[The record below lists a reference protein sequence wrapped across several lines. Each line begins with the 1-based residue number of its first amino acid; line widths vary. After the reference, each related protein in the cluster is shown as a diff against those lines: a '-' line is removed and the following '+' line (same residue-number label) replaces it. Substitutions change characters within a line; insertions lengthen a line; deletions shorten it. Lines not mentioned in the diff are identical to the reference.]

1 MKEKKMKRKILLPL
15 GLVVLSL
22 FALTAAA
29 LSSAHESEPAD
40 TLAETVRQA
49 TINFK
54 NVDAAKAAGYGLFH
68 GCVSGPQEGAMGIH
82 FVNGDLVGD
91 GEIDA
96 THPEALIYEIRDGR
110 LRLVGVEYVVIAE
123 AWDANHETP
132 PTLMGQVFHYV
143 GAPNRYRIPAFY
155 ELHVWAWKQNPS
167 GMFTD
172 WNPKVSCE
180 DFTENA
186 AQDAS
191 AGHSGH

>member
-1 MKEKKMKRKILLPL
+1 
-15 GLVVLSL
+15 
-22 FALTAAA
+22 
-29 LSSAHESEPAD
+29 
-40 TLAETVRQA
+40 
-49 TINFK
+49 
-54 NVDAAKAAGYGLFH
+54 
-68 GCVSGPQEGAMGIH
+68 MGIH

-91 GEIDA
+91 GEINA
-96 THPEALIYEIRDGR
+96 LQPEALIYEVRDGR

-143 GAPNRYRIPAFY
+143 GAPNRYKIPAFY

-186 AQDAS
+186 AAE
-191 AGHSGH
+191 GPTEHNSGH